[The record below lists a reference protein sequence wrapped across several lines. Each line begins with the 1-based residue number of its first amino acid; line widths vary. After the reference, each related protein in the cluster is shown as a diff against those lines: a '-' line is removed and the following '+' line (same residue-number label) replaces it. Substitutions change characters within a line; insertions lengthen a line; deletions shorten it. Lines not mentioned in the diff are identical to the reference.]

1 MTVANS
7 VTILKTIQQYTLNWW
22 IVLCVN
28 YISTKLLTT
37 INISD
42 NIHNSL
48 AGKVKDNPVNPTQF
62 PYNAKIPKSLIAW
75 FPCYRTQSA
84 SHQYLPFLTPVLTII
99 HNVCLSPPNIS
110 PVKAGDRDCVLP
122 VPWSQ
127 HLAHNHQ

>member
-7 VTILKTIQQYTLNWW
+7 VTILKTIEQYTLNWW

-48 AGKVKDNPVNPTQF
+48 AGKVKDNPVNPT
-62 PYNAKIPKSLIAW
+62 
-75 FPCYRTQSA
+75 
-84 SHQYLPFLTPVLTII
+84 
-99 HNVCLSPPNIS
+99 
-110 PVKAGDRDCVLP
+110 
-122 VPWSQ
+122 
-127 HLAHNHQ
+127 